1 VYTVLTESLQHS
13 RYNDS
18 IALYNTKVFLTLLSL
33 FVLVSSVSVGTML
46 PIETAEDE
54 DDITWG
60 LYKSTDEDYEDVR
73 PTLPVHH
80 YQKSSHRS
88 VPFFVI
94 YV

>member
-1 VYTVLTESLQHS
+1 
-13 RYNDS
+13 
-18 IALYNTKVFLTLLSL
+18 
-33 FVLVSSVSVGTML
+33 ML

-80 YQKSSHRS
+80 YETLSHRA
-88 VPFFVI
+88 VPFFVLH
-94 YV
+94 V